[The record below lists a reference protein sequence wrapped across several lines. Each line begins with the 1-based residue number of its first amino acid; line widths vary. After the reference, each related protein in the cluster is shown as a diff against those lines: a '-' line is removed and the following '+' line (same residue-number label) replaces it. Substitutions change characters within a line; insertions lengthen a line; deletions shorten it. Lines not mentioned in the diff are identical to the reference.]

1 LAEKLLA
8 GGGMGQAF
16 DIKAGGVHPLGRG
29 KKISK
34 EARK

>member
-1 LAEKLLA
+1 LAEKLLV

-16 DIKAGGVHPLGRG
+16 DIKAGKCHPLGRV